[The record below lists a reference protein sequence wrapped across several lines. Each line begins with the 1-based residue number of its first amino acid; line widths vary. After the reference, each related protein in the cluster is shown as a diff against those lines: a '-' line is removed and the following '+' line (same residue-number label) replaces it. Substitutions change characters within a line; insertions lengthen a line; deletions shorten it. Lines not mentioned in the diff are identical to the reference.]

1 MDYRQTKTLI
11 SYSVFLMQ
19 LVAQTLSQ
27 LGDLSWFCLSGLLS
41 LALDVDKGQTVQN
54 QEG

>member
-1 MDYRQTKTLI
+1 MHEGKY
-11 SYSVFLMQ
+11 

-27 LGDLSWFCLSGLLS
+27 LGDPSWFGLSGLLS